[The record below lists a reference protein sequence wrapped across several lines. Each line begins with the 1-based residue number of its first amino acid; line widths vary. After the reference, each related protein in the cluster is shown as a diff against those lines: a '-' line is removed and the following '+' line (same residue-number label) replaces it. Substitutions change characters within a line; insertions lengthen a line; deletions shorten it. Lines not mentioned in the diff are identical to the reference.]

1 MSTTDDTSRAGA
13 GETDAP
19 SEAGLTDT
27 GTRTDVGPAADAS
40 AAEATPDAAD
50 DASETAAEDAA
61 TEDDATGDAATED
74 AAAEDSAEADAKGS
88 KDTAAAGGGNSG
100 ILNWIE
106 RVGNKVPNPTIMFVY
121 LIGVVALLSAILSL
135 AGVSVTDTVVTP
147 VPKDEFSQINE
158 HLGGTWTIYDSTT
171 GEPAVVPDYIVED
184 RTFAV
189 RNLLSIE
196 GLRFFFTAFVDN
208 FAGFGVVAVVLIA
221 MAGVGVAEHAGLMGA
236 LIRRVVK
243 VAPRP
248 WLAFILIFVGVLSSV
263 ATDAGYLILVPL
275 AAAAFVT
282 VGRHPLAGLA
292 AAFAGVGAA
301 FGANLLI
308 TPSDSMLTEIT
319 NEVLTSAGM
328 EPVDV
333 THNFYFAIVSTF
345 LLAAVA
351 VAVTKFVTEKRLG
364 TFDPADMAAGDE
376 EEIDHAAEARG
387 LRFTLWALGGFVVL
401 IALLTAPPG
410 APLRDPETGAIIGT
424 TPFMASLVFIISVAF
439 MVCGIAYGAGART
452 LRGGN
457 DTVAAIGKTF
467 ASLGGLLVMFM
478 MIAQFI
484 ALFNWTNLPTVAA
497 VSAAELL
504 QAANVPAVVLLV
516 AFILVILILDFIL
529 PGLVPKWVIFA
540 PVFIPIFAS
549 LDVAPQTLLAA
560 YRVGDSPVNV
570 LTPLMVYL
578 PFMVTVAQRYR
589 KDAGIGT
596 IIALM
601 IPYALW
607 MLLAWVV
614 LFVVWF
620 LLGIPWGPGAPVQL
634 GG

>member
-1 MSTTDDTSRAGA
+1 MSS
-13 GETDAP
+13 
-19 SEAGLTDT
+19 
-27 GTRTDVGPAADAS
+27 
-40 AAEATPDAAD
+40 
-50 DASETAAEDAA
+50 ASEVAPPAPQR
-61 TEDDATGDAATED
+61 GF
-74 AAAEDSAEADAKGS
+74 
-88 KDTAAAGGGNSG
+88 
-100 ILNWIE
+100 LNWIE
-106 RVGNKVPNPTIMFVY
+106 KVGNKVPDPTIMFVY
-121 LIGVVALLSAILSL
+121 LIGIIAVLSAILSWI
-135 AGVSVTDTVVTP
+135 GVSVTDDVVVP
-147 VPKDEFSQINE
+147 VPKDQFDAVNQ
-158 HLGGTWTIYDSTT
+158 HLGGNWTVYDTTT
-171 GEPAVVPDYIVED
+171 GLPAEVPDYIIQTKEFVI
-184 RTFAV
+184 

-196 GLRFFFTAFVDN
+196 GIRFFFTAFVDN

-243 VAPRP
+243 VAPRR

-275 AAAAFVT
+275 AAAAFLT

-292 AAFAGVGAA
+292 GAFAGVGAA

-328 EPVDV
+328 KPIEV
-333 THNFYFAIVSTF
+333 TQNFYFGIVSSI
-345 LLAAVA
+345 LLAVVA
-351 VAVTKFVTEKRLG
+351 LLVTMFITEKRLG
-364 TFDPADMAAGDE
+364 PYDRSEMTIADDADGV
-376 EEIDHAAEARG
+376 DHDAEARG
-387 LRFTLWALGGFVVL
+387 LKFTGWALLGFVAL
-401 IALLTAPPG
+401 IVLLTAPPG

-424 TPFMASLVFIISVAF
+424 TPFMASLVFLISLAF
-439 MVCGIAYGAGART
+439 LVCGIAYGAGART
-452 LRGGN
+452 LRGGTE
-457 DTVAAIGKTF
+457 TVRAVGKTF
-467 ASLGGLLVMFM
+467 GSLGGLLVMFL

-504 QAANVPAVVLLV
+504 EQANVPAIVLLL
-516 AFILVILILDFIL
+516 AFIVVILILDFIL

-540 PVFIPIFAS
+540 PVFIPIFAA

-578 PFMVTVAQRYR
+578 PFMVTVAQRYK

-601 IPYALW
+601 IPYAMW
-607 MLLAWVV
+607 MLLSWVA
-614 LFVVWF
+614 LYVVWF
-620 LLGIPWGPGAPVQL
+620 LIGIPWGPASPVQI
-634 GG
+634 G